1 MKPEPG
7 PRITMASPV
16 NTQGQGHMEWR
27 GSDTSIEIGSIPTV
41 PMTERWHG
49 LTKTT
54 KPYGRSV
61 IGNTVDS
68 KSIFAGSSPV
78 AHDRNTK

>member
-7 PRITMASPV
+7 PRITMAHPV
-16 NTQGQGHMEWR
+16 ITQGRCSMAGR
-27 GSDTSIEIGSIPTV
+27 SSDTAVLVSSILTV
-41 PMTERWHG
+41 PMNERWHR
-49 LTKTT
+49 LTETT

-68 KSIFAGSSPV
+68 KSAFAGSSPV
-78 AHDRNTK
+78 AHDRNKR